1 MAPPR
6 TEDSYEDEGE
16 DFEDQGSECSASDND
31 DDDVVIA
38 IMGSTGSGKSS
49 FIKLLSGNDSVK
61 TGDSLESE
69 TIDVR
74 CVDFVDEETGRKV
87 ILVDTPGFD
96 DSRDGVTD
104 TDILKKIT
112 GFLLEEYDNKR
123 KLNGIIY
130 IHSIASTRFS
140 GQSVRNLKMFKN
152 LCGAETYKNVV
163 ILTTFWDDRSAK
175 KMGEKREA
183 ELKSKFCLQ
192 LAQGGAAFMRHN
204 RTKSSSHKVLDYIFT
219 LVPTDVQI
227 TKEIRVD
234 GKTLEDTA
242 AGSVHRAEVDALIA
256 KHKAEVEEL
265 MNEMKDMKGANE
277 EMRKELA
284 KEKEEMRMK
293 LDRLEQERVALSDG
307 LAGEQKARQALE
319 DKLQQDKEERI
330 QQDKDWSKR
339 YNDQSEKHTDALKR
353 MEKEFKDS
361 SARRQEQDS
370 QRLLAIE
377 RQARQDA
384 EDKLR
389 KAQGRGWGQLG
400 LELAEDI
407 PLVPNFLAK
416 PVLGSLGFGVDLLS
430 GGSRKRRARS

>member
-6 TEDSYEDEGE
+6 TEDDYEDEGE
-16 DFEDQGSECSASDND
+16 DFEDQGSVYSASD

-38 IMGSTGSGKSS
+38 VMGSTGSGKSS
-49 FIKLLSGNDSVK
+49 FIKLLSGDDSVK

-74 CVDFVDEETGRKV
+74 CIDFVDEESGRKV

-104 TDILKKIT
+104 TDILKKVT
-112 GFLLEEYDNKR
+112 DFLLKEYDNKR

-163 ILTTFWDDRSAK
+163 ILTTFWDDKSAK

-204 RTKSSSHKVLDYIFT
+204 RTKSSAH
-219 LVPTDVQI
+219 
-227 TKEIRVD
+227 KEIRVE

-256 KHKAEVEEL
+256 KHKAEVAEL
-265 MNEMKDMKGANE
+265 MNEMKAMRGATE
-277 EMRKELA
+277 EMKKELA
-284 KEKEEMRMK
+284 KEKAEMQTK
-293 LDRLEQERVALSDG
+293 LDRLEQERVALSEG
-307 LAGEQKARQALE
+307 LAGERNARKALE
-319 DKLQQDKEERI
+319 DKLQQDKEERTR
-330 QQDKDWSKR
+330 QEQDWNKR
-339 YNDQSEKHTDALKR
+339 YNDQTEKHSSDMKNVEKKFEDRDKKR
-353 MEKEFKDS
+353 
-361 SARRQEQDS
+361 Q
-370 QRLLAIE
+370 
-377 RQARQDA
+377 QDA
-384 EDKLR
+384 GQRRLEIEKLARKEAEEKLR
-389 KAQGRGWGQLG
+389 KAQGRGWSQLG

-416 PVLGSLGFGVDLLS
+416 PVLGGLGLGVDVLS
-430 GGSRKRRARS
+430 GNGRKRRAQT